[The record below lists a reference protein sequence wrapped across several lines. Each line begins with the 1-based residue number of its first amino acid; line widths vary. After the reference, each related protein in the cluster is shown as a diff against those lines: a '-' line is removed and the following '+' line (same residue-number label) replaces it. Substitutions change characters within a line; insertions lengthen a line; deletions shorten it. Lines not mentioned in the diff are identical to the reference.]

1 MFKYTSKMTSCSIE
15 IRFIKA
21 IGSSTSDETVLIK
34 KDFSSNEF
42 NVTYTDPNKGSPYT
56 YSLTGL
62 YHKKL
67 MDYVYMLFKNQKIDE
82 EGCSNIQINVPGMPT
97 IIVSN
102 EKIND
107 IYYRDHLYELVEYG
121 VDLLDNVSVM
131 GRRVLPNPVNDES
144 GFYTPKVSRRS
155 TAPGEVPSHMFFE

>member
-1 MFKYTSKMTSCSIE
+1 MSSCSIE
-15 IRFIKA
+15 IRFIKT
-21 IGSSTSDETVLIK
+21 IGSSANDETVLIK

-67 MDYVYMLFKNQKIDE
+67 MNYVYMIFKNQKVDE
-82 EGCSNIQINVPGMPT
+82 EGCSNIQVNIPGMPT
-97 IIVSN
+97 IILSK

-107 IYYRDHLYELVEYG
+107 LYYRDHLCELVEFG
-121 VDLLDNVSVM
+121 IDLLENVDVT
-131 GRRVLPNPVNDES
+131 RQRDLPKYYNDVNDQS
-144 GFYTPKVSRRS
+144 VFYTPKVSRRS
-155 TAPGEVPSHMFFE
+155 TAPGVSPSHLFFD